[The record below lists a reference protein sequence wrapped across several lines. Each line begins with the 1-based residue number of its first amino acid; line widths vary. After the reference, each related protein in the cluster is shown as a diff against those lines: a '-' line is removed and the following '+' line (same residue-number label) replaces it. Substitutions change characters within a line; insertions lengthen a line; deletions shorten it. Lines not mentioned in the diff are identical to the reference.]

1 MHFWQAHHWWWWWSS
16 WRRRCW
22 WSRNERSLES
32 LVLFSLISHIKPT
45 DFINH
50 YSSWTTFLLR
60 CYLKRCFYDMI
71 HIANTY
77 VCVDCIVDWREKRGS
92 MMIYNRR
99 SIVVRKTAPLL
110 LKIISSIIR
119 SATRKIML
127 HQTIFKMWLTSST
140 ILFPIFRHIIYNS
153 ASMRLRQIVYIKTG
167 NMIVDKK
174 KSHFD
179 NSLMQLDLAGG
190 WSDDTYYRNN
200 FPPQNWK
207 ARLLLNEISR
217 ILKKICIH
225 VMPHKS
231 AAYCGLPPRVFWY
244 YPMQCTRREEN
255 QCIMLDIH

>member
-1 MHFWQAHHWWWWWSS
+1 MHFWQAHHWWWWSS
-16 WRRRCW
+16 WRRCW

-110 LKIISSIIR
+110 LKIVSIIR
-119 SATRKIML
+119 SATRKTHCFKIL
-127 HQTIFKMWLTSST
+127 SKCDLFRHQQL
-140 ILFPIFRHIIYNS
+140 ILFPVHSSDVDNFAHSGHQAKIIYS
-153 ASMRLRQIVYIKTG
+153 CT
-167 NMIVDKK
+167 
-174 KSHFD
+174 
-179 NSLMQLDLAGG
+179 
-190 WSDDTYYRNN
+190 
-200 FPPQNWK
+200 
-207 ARLLLNEISR
+207 
-217 ILKKICIH
+217 IL
-225 VMPHKS
+225 S
-231 AAYCGLPPRVFWY
+231 
-244 YPMQCTRREEN
+244 T
-255 QCIMLDIH
+255 

>member
-110 LKIISSIIR
+110 LKSISSIIR

-153 ASMRLRQIVYIKTG
+153 ASMRLRQIVCIKTG
-167 NMIVDKK
+167 NIIVDEK
-174 KSHFD
+174 
-179 NSLMQLDLAGG
+179 
-190 WSDDTYYRNN
+190 
-200 FPPQNWK
+200 
-207 ARLLLNEISR
+207 SR
-217 ILKKICIH
+217 ILTIVWCSLILGVADLMDDTIETIFLLKIGKQDCYL
-225 VMPHKS
+225 MK
-231 AAYCGLPPRVFWY
+231 
-244 YPMQCTRREEN
+244 
-255 QCIMLDIH
+255 

>member
-92 MMIYNRR
+92 MMTVAASLSENLHLFSWKSFLVSSDQPRAR
-99 SIVVRKTAPLL
+99 SCCIKLFSKCDLHLL
-110 LKIISSIIR
+110 QQSC
-119 SATRKIML
+119 
-127 HQTIFKMWLTSST
+127 F
-140 ILFPIFRHIIYNS
+140 LF
-153 ASMRLRQIVYIKTG
+153 
-167 NMIVDKK
+167 
-174 KSHFD
+174 
-179 NSLMQLDLAGG
+179 
-190 WSDDTYYRNN
+190 
-200 FPPQNWK
+200 
-207 ARLLLNEISR
+207 
-217 ILKKICIH
+217 
-225 VMPHKS
+225 
-231 AAYCGLPPRVFWY
+231 
-244 YPMQCTRREEN
+244 
-255 QCIMLDIH
+255 LDI